1 MDRMFGGDVMVE
13 NVAWYHIEDVL
24 SDDFIGKKVCVRGW
38 IYRRSVVGGKAFVRV
53 RDSTGIIQVV
63 VDREKC
69 GEEIVRILKDIGLEA
84 SVMTCGELVK
94 QPRAPGGYEVH
105 ADWFRIVGYSRD
117 FPIKGGEGI
126 DYLLDNRHLWI
137 RSRKLTEIMKIKH
150 SVLKAGREYFVEN
163 GWWEVTPPIL
173 TASAVEGGATL
184 FPVKYFDKTAYL
196 SQSAQLYLEALIYSL
211 EKVWSL
217 TTSFRAEKSR
227 TRRHLAEYWHLE
239 AEAAWYN
246 MEDMM
251 RVAEE
256 LVAYIVQY
264 ILEHNKRQL
273 EILGRDLK
281 ILKNSVEPP
290 YPRIRY
296 DEAIEILQKKGVNI
310 EWGDDLGADEER
322 VLTME
327 FDKPFFIT
335 HFPKEIK
342 SFYMKLDPENEKLA
356 LGFDLL
362 APEGYGEII
371 GGSERE
377 DDYNKLL
384 NRIIEQGYDPED
396 YKWYLD
402 LRKYGSVPH
411 SGFGLGIERLVMWIA
426 GLDHIRDATPF
437 PRFRGRIY
445 P

>member
-1 MDRMFGGDVMVE
+1 MSLEGFVVE
-13 NVAWYHIEDVL
+13 WVSIGRVLREDGFRG
-24 SDDFIGKKVCVRGW
+24 SRVCIRGW

-53 RDSTGIIQVV
+53 RDSSGIIQVV
-63 VDREKC
+63 VDKSRLGAGLVK
-69 GEEIVRILKDIGLEA
+69 RLKDIGLEA
-84 SVMTCGELVK
+84 SVKACGIVYD
-94 QPRAPGGYEVH
+94 QPRAPGGREIV
-105 ADWFRIVGYSRD
+105 ADYFEIVGDSRD

-126 DYLLDNRHLWI
+126 DYLLDKRHLWL
-137 RSRKLTEIMKIKH
+137 RSRRLTEVMKVKH
-150 SVLKAGREYFVEN
+150 IVLRAGREYFIER

-184 FPVKYFDKTAYL
+184 FPVKYFEKTAYL

-239 AEAAWYN
+239 AEAAWYH

-251 RVAEE
+251 RVVEE
-256 LVAYIVQY
+256 LVSYIIGRV
-264 ILEHNKRQL
+264 LEEASQQL
-273 EILGRDLK
+273 KFLGRDTR
-281 ILKNSVEPP
+281 ILENSLDIP

-296 DEAIEILQKKGVNI
+296 DEAIEILQGKGVDI

-335 HFPKEIK
+335 HFPKDIK
-342 SFYMKLDPENEKLA
+342 SFYMKLDKDDPRLA

-362 APEGYGEII
+362 APEGYGEVV

-377 DDYNKLL
+377 DDYDKLL
-384 NRIIEQGYDPED
+384 KRIIEQGYDPKNYE
-396 YKWYLD
+396 WYLD
-402 LRKYGSVPH
+402 LRRYGSVPH
-411 SGFGLGIERLVMWIA
+411 SGFGLGVERLVMWIT
-426 GLDHIRDATPF
+426 GIDHIRDAIPF